1 MRVENEVLKYKD
13 LVVCMEYFLK
23 NFCLYL
29 IDRSGENCNKRYSL
43 PTGLILALF
52 FLALQEPESSM
63 TGSSCWTVAA
73 PRWPTRP
80 PAACLT
86 SPEWPALPKTTK
98 PTLESASAAAAASL
112 LWTRPRV
119 RLVLSACTLYRTQY
133 YVSYSIVLGY
143 FWLKIKVCQS
153 EI

>member
-52 FLALQEPESSM
+52 FFAGTRIIYDRKFLLDCRSSPLAHTPP
-63 TGSSCWTVAA
+63 SCLPDIPGV
-73 PRWPTRP
+73 
-80 PAACLT
+80 T
-86 SPEWPALPKTTK
+86 SPPKNNKTHPRERVSCSSSIPPVDKATGTSC
-98 PTLESASAAAAASL
+98 PLSL
-112 LWTRPRV
+112 HF
-119 RLVLSACTLYRTQY
+119 
-133 YVSYSIVLGY
+133 I
-143 FWLKIKVCQS
+143 
-153 EI
+153 